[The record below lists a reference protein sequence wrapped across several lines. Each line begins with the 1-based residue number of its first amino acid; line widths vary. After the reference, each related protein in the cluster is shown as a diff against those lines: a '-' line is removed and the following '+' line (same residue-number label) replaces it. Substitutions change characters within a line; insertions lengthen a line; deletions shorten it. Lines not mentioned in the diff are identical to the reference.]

1 MKKTIL
7 TIAMLAAAMLLS
19 APLANKPGTGKI
31 PPIWC
36 PPFCR

>member
-1 MKKTIL
+1 MKKRIL
-7 TIAMLAAAMLLS
+7 TIVMLAAAMLLS
-19 APLANKPGTGKI
+19 APLAKEGPAKSI